1 MADDI
6 QPFRSV
12 LGWIIV
18 QSNAC
23 KPNTYSTWRAV
34 MG

>member
-1 MADDI
+1 MADDMV
-6 QPFRSV
+6 RSV

-23 KPNTYSTWRAV
+23 KSNTYSTWRAV